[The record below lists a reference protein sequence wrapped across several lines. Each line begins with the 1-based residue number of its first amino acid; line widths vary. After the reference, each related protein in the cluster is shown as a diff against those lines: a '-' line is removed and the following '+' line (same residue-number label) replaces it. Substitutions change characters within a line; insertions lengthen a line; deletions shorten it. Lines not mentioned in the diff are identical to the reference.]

1 MIGRKRRTDRGNHGR
16 PLSLDTMPS
25 ALHDDAIVV
34 HTPRHWPRI
43 GRARRFLLVT
53 LIIVIGLPA
62 ILVVLI
68 NLGAGDRLLTDR
80 LQQFMQTALGDA
92 VTPTVQGVGVRLT
105 ENGRIAVEARGVSVV
120 RKGSSEKIVG
130 ANSVKLGLGLLPL
143 LSGRPTVSRVEID
156 SGYVDAKY
164 IGQAEAQDEA
174 DTEKGPFKIKDIGPA
189 ANSLLDGLTNIE
201 AIVRRKE
208 VDTVILTDF
217 IFLNTGAKLT
227 DDKTRHSETAENEL
241 QDIRVERAELTSNPD
256 NSITFDSQVMMA
268 GDIVHVVID
277 TSVTRLWNRPD
288 SLEVAVSNLKIGE
301 LIRQL
306 TGRSRQ
312 KFRLEGNADLRLV
325 VKRPNQTRQASLTGG
340 IELSGGELFM
350 DGVGAELRRSRI
362 NFAFDSTKNSLELL
376 PSQLN
381 VGKSSYDFN
390 GGVIDLDSLPD
401 QIKTN
406 GFAFDLVVDEG
417 IVAPSDSSEPPA
429 TVAMKVFARY
439 LRDEK
444 RINVDEFLVS
454 AGRGALYSSA
464 SIQLTD
470 TSPQISFV
478 ANVTGMDTSTVKQ
491 LWPYWIAKQ
500 ARNWV
505 HQNLFG
511 GTVTEGAIRLFIPK
525 GLIAQGPDA
534 SMNGRQLTLDFD
546 IENARFDVAG
556 DIPPVRNGAGV
567 FKLNGDQLEL
577 ELNGGRSFF
586 PSGRS
591 VGIANGHFA
600 IPDTRAHPLMADL
613 DIEVSGSA
621 DAVAE
626 LVSYRPINALQRT
639 PYKPEDF
646 TGSIK
651 AKVEV
656 TFGLII
662 EQEPPEPD
670 WTVDLDLSEVS
681 VGPLIDG
688 VKVTNATGK
697 MFVDPQDIHF
707 DTSADLD
714 GINARIDF
722 IEPLSDDRPQ
732 DRQRDVK
739 LVADAEARAKFAP
752 QLNDYVKG
760 DIELDLSLLGE
771 GKQRIEADLTKA
783 RLELPWIGWSKGSG
797 VKASVSFLLDLG
809 AEEAQNKVIKISDV
823 VLKGNGFA
831 ASGSLD
837 FDDVGLL
844 HADIRNATLARDDKF
859 DVKINRRNDVYVI
872 NVNGRAVDLRS
883 AIKHYFSDSEVATDS
898 ASEERVELSVSA
910 DKAIGFHNEA
920 VSPFRMSY
928 SGVGSTLLSLSVEGT
943 TRSGQ
948 PVRANGSTQNGVTR
962 VNLTSGDAGATG
974 RIVDIYDKIQGGKLS
989 VVLNRANNGPY
1000 LGTVSVDDFAIVG
1013 EERLESIVSS
1023 KPQGGQSLNEA
1034 INHDLNVTRAEFQR
1048 GFARIDKGPGY
1059 LRISDGVVR
1068 GPEIGSTFQGTV
1080 YNAGGDIDITG
1091 TFMPL
1096 YGVNR
1101 LFGEIPIV
1109 GAILGNGR
1117 DRGLIGITYRLSGKF
1132 DDPKLSINPI
1142 SVIAPGIFRSMF
1154 QFTQGRGGGGADTM
1168 TPSQP
1173 RMDR

>member
-1 MIGRKRRTDRGNHGR
+1 MLDRKRRTDRGSHER
-16 PLSLDTMPS
+16 PLSLDSMPS
-25 ALHDDAIVV
+25 ALHGDAIVV

-43 GRARRFLLVT
+43 GRARRFLLAAL
-53 LIIVIGLPA
+53 LIVVGLPSV
-62 ILVVLI
+62 LVLLI
-68 NLGAGDRLLTDR
+68 NMGAGDRLLTDR
-80 LQQFMQTALGDA
+80 IQQFMQAALGDA
-92 VTPTVQGVGVRLT
+92 VTPTVEGVGVRLT

-120 RKGSSEKIVG
+120 RKDTSEKIVG
-130 ANSVKLGLGLLPL
+130 AQSVKLGLGLLPM

-164 IGQAEAQDEA
+164 VGRNEVA
-174 DTEKGPFKIKDIGPA
+174 DNVETGKGPLLIKDIGPA
-189 ANSLLDGLTNIE
+189 ANRLLDSLTNIE

-208 VDTVILTDF
+208 VDTVIFNDF
-217 IFLNTGAKLT
+217 IFLNTGVKPT
-227 DDKTRHSETAENEL
+227 DDEAGNSETAEGEL

-256 NSITFDSQVMMA
+256 RSITFDSQVLMA
-268 GDIVHVVID
+268 GEIVNVVIN
-277 TSVTRLWNRPD
+277 TSVTRLWKEPD
-288 SLEVAVSNLKIGE
+288 SLEVQISNLKIGE
-301 LIRQL
+301 LIRQI

-312 KFRLEGNADLRLV
+312 KFRLEGEADLTLV
-325 VKRPNQTRQASLTGG
+325 VKRPNQTRQASLTGE

-350 DGVGAELRRSRI
+350 DGVGAELQRSRI
-362 NFAFDSTKNSLELL
+362 NFAFDTAKNSLEFL

-381 VGKSSYDFN
+381 VGKSNYNFN

-401 QIKTN
+401 QIKKN

-417 IVAPSDSSEPPA
+417 VVAPSDSSEPPA

-444 RINVDEFLVS
+444 RINIDEFTVS
-454 AGRGALYSSA
+454 DGKGALYSSA

-470 TSPQISFV
+470 TSPQVSFV
-478 ANVTGMDTSTVKQ
+478 ANVTDMDTSTVKQ
-491 LWPYWIAKQ
+491 LWPYWIARQ

-511 GTVTEGAIRLFIPK
+511 GTVANGAIRLFIPK

-556 DIPPVRNGAGV
+556 SIPPVRNGSGV
-567 FKLNGDQLEL
+567 FKLRGDQLEL
-577 ELNGGRSFF
+577 ELKGGRSFF

-591 VGIANGHFA
+591 VGIANGNFA
-600 IPDTRAHPLMADL
+600 IPDTRAQPLMADL
-613 DIEVSGSA
+613 DIEVSGDA

-646 TGSIK
+646 TGAIT

-656 TFGLII
+656 TFGLIL
-662 EQEPPEPD
+662 EQNPPEPD
-670 WTVDLDLSEVS
+670 WTVDLDLSGVS

-714 GINARIDF
+714 GISARIDF
-722 IEPLSDDRPQ
+722 VEPLSEDRPQ

-760 DIELDLSLLGE
+760 DIELDLSLLGD
-771 GKQRIEADLTKA
+771 GKQRIVADLTKA
-783 RLELPWIGWSKGSG
+783 RLELPWIGWSKGTG

-809 AEEAQNKVIKISDV
+809 AEDSQNRVIKVSDV
-823 VLKGNGFA
+823 SLKGNGFA

-844 HADIRNATLARDDKF
+844 NADIRNATLARDDKF
-859 DVKINRRNDVYVI
+859 DVKINRRNGVYVI

-883 AIKHYFSDSEVATDS
+883 AIKHYFSDSEA
-898 ASEERVELSVSA
+898 ASETESSERVELSVTA
-910 DKAIGFHNEA
+910 EKAIGFHSET
-920 VSPFRMSY
+920 VSPFRMTY

-948 PVRANGSTQNGVTR
+948 PVRANGATQNGVTR

-989 VVLNRANNGPY
+989 VTLNRSNDGPY
-1000 LGTVSVDDFAIVG
+1000 LGSVSVDDFAIVG

-1048 GFARIDKGPGY
+1048 GFARIDKGRGY

-1080 YNAGGDIDITG
+1080 YDANGNIDITG

-1132 DDPKLSINPI
+1132 EDPKLSINPI
-1142 SVIAPGIFRSMF
+1142 SMIAPGIFRSMF
-1154 QFTQGRGGGGADTM
+1154 QFTQGRGGAADTT
-1168 TPSQP
+1168 TPSRP